1 MKKVAIITIILM
13 QSIIISIAI
22 NAASLPHTAD
32 TNNNKSTN
40 IYQYFKRRS
49 YQWDAKLHQSTGI
62 ATSFEQ
68 SIFRYKHQQPPI
80 CNVEDVDGS
89 SSILHRPPPLST
101 TKKKQIKQ
109 IIQDIFSSYPKFLSK
124 SSLTFGL
131 CRSIPSD
138 VEKEDCNHLQTSL
151 LHLNVLTFGK
161 TLIVKSPKHIFIDN
175 KALLSTEKEVV
186 CCIEIPIEGGLLANI
201 ESKSSTT
208 TKSKKDKDHGCIRFT
223 WLQTKQP
230 KQPNQQ
236 QDFKKHNK
244 YHHPEKII
252 LITEIRGNYHPTL
265 AGNKL
270 PISNMRKVLYYSTQ
284 RMVHTY
290 VMWRYHDYVVKE
302 YSRRIDG

>member
-49 YQWDAKLHQSTGI
+49 YQWDANLHQSTGI

-68 SIFRYKHQQPPI
+68 SIFRYKYQMPPI
-80 CNVEDVDGS
+80 CSVEDVDGS

-101 TKKKQIKQ
+101 TKKKQIKH
-109 IIQDIFSSYPKFLSK
+109 IIQDIFSSYPKFLTK
-124 SSLTFGL
+124 PSLTFGL

-151 LHLNVLTFGK
+151 LHFNVLTFGK
-161 TLIVKSPKHIFIDN
+161 PRIVKPSKHIFIDIRPS
-175 KALLSTEKEVV
+175 STEKEVV
-186 CCIEIPIEGGLLANI
+186 CCIEIPIKGGLLANVK
-201 ESKSSTT
+201 SKSSTNRL
-208 TKSKKDKDHGCIRFT
+208 KKKKDVDHGCIRFT
-223 WLQTKQP
+223 WLQTKQAN
-230 KQPNQQ
+230 KQLIKSKTN
-236 QDFKKHNK
+236 
-244 YHHPEKII
+244 HPKII
-252 LITEIRGNYHPTL
+252 LITEIRGKYRPTL

-270 PISNMRKVLYYSTQ
+270 PISNMRKMLYYSTQ

-290 VMWRYHDYVVKE
+290 VMWRYHDHVVKE
-302 YSRRIDG
+302 CSRRIIDE